1 MTAARNV
8 TVCHKLGVS
17 KYMKVRILSLNTFFT
32 ARSRPQPS
40 RLSSVQRHVHRKT
53 LHAVHFTSLQDI
65 YQSGLDA
72 LLRASIAYTAV
83 HVAPRKPQKWMSR
96 RVPHPGHL
104 GLDGIGQ

>member
-65 YQSGLDA
+65 YQSGLGA
-72 LLRASIAYTAV
+72 LLSRIHCV
-83 HVAPRKPQKWMSR
+83 HRGARSSAKAP
-96 RVPHPGHL
+96 
-104 GLDGIGQ
+104 